1 MTASRTLRIALV
13 GTVALT
19 AASLAASATT
29 ALAVAAPSP
38 IARAHSATQEVM
50 DAAVKDGVP
59 GVAGQVKDKHGVWKG
74 TSGVGDLKTKQ
85 PRSAHDRY
93 RVGSITK
100 TFVSTVLLQL
110 EAEGRL
116 SLDDKVGKWLPGVV
130 RGNGHDGRKV
140 TLRQLL
146 NHTSGIF
153 DYTADE
159 AFGQA
164 YFLKDGFFA
173 HRFDRVSPKELVKI
187 STAHEPDFAPGTSWN
202 YSNTNYVL
210 AGMVIDKATG
220 NSFRDEIRHRIIEP
234 LGLHATTVPGN
245 SPYVPRPSS
254 RAYGKLAETT
264 TGPTYDVTALNPSIA
279 SAAGEMISDS
289 GDLNRFYS
297 ALLRGKLLPEK
308 QLTEMKTTIK
318 ADGPSNERYGLGLS
332 ERKLSCG
339 VIVWGHGGGIH
350 GSLSEA
356 VTTADGR
363 HSLSFN
369 FNGDWAGD
377 SGAVIEA
384 EFCGKQLRWSQPG
397 ERAQGR
403 SPVPVSHLPSPI
415 SH

>member
-13 GTVALT
+13 GAAALT
-19 AASLAASATT
+19 AASLTASA
-29 ALAVAAPSP
+29 AVAAPAMAEPTVTAPSP
-38 IARAHSATQEVM
+38 ATRTHSATQEAM

-59 GVAGQVKDKHGVWKG
+59 GVAGQVKDKYGVWKA
-74 TSGVGDLKTKQ
+74 TSGVGNLKTKQ

-116 SLDDKVGKWLPGVV
+116 SLDDKVDKWLPGVV
-130 RGNGHDGRKV
+130 RGNGHDGSKV

-153 DYTADE
+153 NYTADDE
-159 AFGQA
+159 FVRKA
-164 YFLKDGFFA
+164 FLKDGFFK
-173 HRFDRVSPKELVKI
+173 HRYDTATLGQLVEIAMSHK
-187 STAHEPDFAPGTSWN
+187 PDFAPGASWN
-202 YSNTNYVL
+202 YSNTNYTL
-210 AGMVIDKATG
+210 AAMVIESATG
-220 NSFRDEIRHRIIEP
+220 NSYGDEIHDRITEP
-234 LGLHATTVPGN
+234 LGLHATFVPGTY
-245 SPYVPRPSS
+245 PKVPGPSS

-264 TGPTYDVTALNPSIA
+264 TGPTYDVTELNA
-279 SAAGEMISDS
+279 TLAGGSGDMISDS

-297 ALLRGKLLPEK
+297 ALLRGKLLPK
-308 QLTEMKTTIK
+308 AQLAEMKKTVK
-318 ADGPSNERYGLGLS
+318 VDGSPNLEYGLGLS
-332 ERKLSCG
+332 ATKLSCG
-339 VIVWGHGGGIH
+339 ITVWGHGGGIH

-384 EFCGKQLRWSQPG
+384 EFCG
-397 ERAQGR
+397 E
-403 SPVPVSHLPSPI
+403 
-415 SH
+415 